1 MTHLGYREPQSPCR
15 LRSSAHLYSKQ
26 LQLVSALLIHAGAG
40 RQGQRRGR
48 HSLSDRGPFP
58 AGSRRPAPGKNS
70 RGRVGQPMG
79 TAPAGWQH
87 ASEYAGSES
96 RDDLARCQ
104 RRQTTALGHG
114 CEAAASSIHMQLLQL
129 RAAAASLGSDLDRR
143 ASQTHRR
150 TSRTR
155 HKPVIA
161 APPSLPRVS
170 VSKHF
175 TPRLPST
182 AAVHYPQR
190 PLPSPQPSN
199 PYSFVTLGIAD
210 RRVSVCCQL
219 FPSRYCGSSS
229 DFSICKLE
237 RSKNSWSTASPHP
250 LPVCR

>member
-48 HSLSDRGPFP
+48 HYLPLSDRGPFP

-79 TAPAGWQH
+79 TAPAGWQD

-114 CEAAASSIHMQLLQL
+114 CEAAASSIHMQLLKL

-161 APPSLPRVS
+161 APPSLASASRNILLLGFLRLRQSTIPSGRYHS
-170 VSKHF
+170 PNPLTL
-175 TPRLPST
+175 TP
-182 AAVHYPQR
+182 
-190 PLPSPQPSN
+190 
-199 PYSFVTLGIAD
+199 
-210 RRVSVCCQL
+210 
-219 FPSRYCGSSS
+219 SSH
-229 DFSICKLE
+229 
-237 RSKNSWSTASPHP
+237 WG
-250 LPVCR
+250 